1 DSRVYWGKNFLTVNV
16 DNGDQPVNI
25 DIRPGKYNATQ
36 LAAEVERAIN
46 EAYGDDNK
54 IQIVQNVDDLLNI
67 NLFKLNQDG
76 SSSGLNTAITVDL
89 LEASYVSQVDNIT
102 LSGASPDFT
111 REQFLAHAQAKINQA
126 LNEYA
131 VDTTDSVTNAATL
144 GVSTDLFARSRGTTM
159 PAIFEKTQIVN
170 FDHTTSSLDSGSV
183 TGESLQK
190 VEKSLVYS
198 TYANRPSLS
207 VYDNKQAVDTTGA
220 GGNTII
226 YNATENT
233 MRVYFQQ
240 NEKIRIAGNFTNASE
255 LTNSTMVNGREFT
268 INNVSSNF
276 IEINTTGLDFPD
288 DNFSLA
294 ETDLFVLSDEST
306 DVEAFFEGESNVY
319 EGADVNFNSQR
330 IVLRE
335 TGSEGKHHYTN
346 SNISSLNKIDT
357 INGPV
362 ATGLAD
368 GVYTITA
375 ANITNTTGSGGEA
388 SVEITIAGGSAT
400 AAVLSGG
407 RGYAAGDQLTIPGNL
422 LGGAS
427 PADDLT
433 VTVGAVSAS
442 NEGVFSDYQGQF
454 SLSQTIG
461 TTVTDSLEVLGIT
474 SGGVETVTTTTD
486 WVDEKNP
493 PIKVTYDAVN
503 QRLQFT
509 VERNILG
516 TGT

>member
-1 DSRVYWGKNFLTVNV
+1 
-16 DNGDQPVNI
+16 
-25 DIRPGKYNATQ
+25 
-36 LAAEVERAIN
+36 
-46 EAYGDDNK
+46 
-54 IQIVQNVDDLLNI
+54 
-67 NLFKLNQDG
+67 
-76 SSSGLNTAITVDL
+76 
-89 LEASYVSQVDNIT
+89 
-102 LSGASPDFT
+102 
-111 REQFLAHAQAKINQA
+111 
-126 LNEYA
+126 
-131 VDTTDSVTNAATL
+131 
-144 GVSTDLFARSRGTTM
+144 M
-159 PAIFEKTQIVN
+159 
-170 FDHTTSSLDSGSV
+170 
-183 TGESLQK
+183 
-190 VEKSLVYS
+190 
-198 TYANRPSLS
+198 
-207 VYDNKQAVDTTGA
+207 
-220 GGNTII
+220 
-226 YNATENT
+226 
-233 MRVYFQQ
+233 
-240 NEKIRIAGNFTNASE
+240 
-255 LTNSTMVNGREFT
+255 
-268 INNVSSNF
+268 
-276 IEINTTGLDFPD
+276 
-288 DNFSLA
+288 
-294 ETDLFVLSDEST
+294 LSDEST
-306 DVEAFFEGESNVY
+306 DVEAFFEGANNVY

-516 TGT
+516 TGTNSNFNSFTIYGAENADDTNNLGIPAKNDSTEVLIRGGEVLSAEAFVADGEEIQLNDKRYGVKVNYNSDTRSFTFSSGTTGEAIAANGALGVSEAQSASNIEVGRYSLSADDGSVSDTNDHFSGDNHLMAVGISKSDAVFTAGRGLAASPAVATGKAANDDLTDVFRLSTAEGDNRFNVSVNGINGVVEVPSGFYVGSTLAEALETRINQVMDATTGETVGGVTVRYSSDTNNFVFTTGTTGNDSTIKVKGASRLGSR